1 MNNPNSSWWFSRIR
15 GAGSLADLRDAMHFI
30 AQRIGFRYFVFR
42 GLYPQLLKE
51 EHEIRMDN
59 CPGNWLDHCSRAV
72 PSAAQDPMHHRAMQE
87 ATPILWREWMAHYPD
102 HFAAARKFGLVTGVT
117 HPVHGPL
124 GDRSSI
130 SFIKGVGG
138 VQAEREISATLPES
152 QLIGCYAHQ
161 AVARVVEKRFP
172 PEHAD
177 SRPAVAAPS
186 LTARE
191 RECLS
196 WVATGKTAAEV
207 ATMLALSE
215 PTIIYHL
222 AKARRKLAAT
232 NSRHAVSKAI
242 SLKLIAPG

>member
-1 MNNPNSSWWFSRIR
+1 MRA
-15 GAGSLADLRDAMHFI
+15 AGSLADLREAMHFI

-42 GLYPQLLKE
+42 GRYPQLLNE
-51 EHEIRMDN
+51 QREVRLDN
-59 CPGNWLDHCSRAV
+59 FPGSWLDHCSQGAPDTGR
-72 PSAAQDPMHHRAMQE
+72 DPMHHRAMQE
-87 ATPILWREWMAHYPD
+87 ATPLLWRDWMAHYPD
-102 HFAAARKFGLVTGVT
+102 HFAEARRFGLVTGVT

-138 VQAEREISATLPES
+138 IQAEREISATLSEC

-161 AVARVVEKRFP
+161 AVARVVESRFP
-172 PEHAD
+172 SEYSD
-177 SRPAVAAPS
+177 SRPVVSTPS

-196 WVATGKTAAEV
+196 WAATGMTAAQV
-207 ATMLALSE
+207 AATLALSE
-215 PTIIYHL
+215 ATIIYHL
-222 AKARRKLAAT
+222 AKARRKLSAS

-242 SLKLIAPG
+242 SLKLIAPE